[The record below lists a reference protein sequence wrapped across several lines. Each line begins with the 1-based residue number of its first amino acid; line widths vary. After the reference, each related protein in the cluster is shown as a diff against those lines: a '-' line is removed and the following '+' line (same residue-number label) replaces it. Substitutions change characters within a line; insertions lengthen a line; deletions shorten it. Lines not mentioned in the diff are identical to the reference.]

1 MGVFEV
7 LRPNTEEST
16 CSLES
21 PNLTSEEFQSN
32 SEVYSDSDYAS
43 NATIG
48 PKLYNQEVVSYCQ
61 ASDSKE
67 TNLFYTTKAM
77 YSFTQAIYSFTQ
89 AMYSITQ
96 AMYSFTQA
104 MYPSTSVAPS
114 LMVTYLEY

>member
-48 PKLYNQEVVSYCQ
+48 PKLYN
-61 ASDSKE
+61 
-67 TNLFYTTKAM
+67 
-77 YSFTQAIYSFTQ
+77 
-89 AMYSITQ
+89 
-96 AMYSFTQA
+96 
-104 MYPSTSVAPS
+104 
-114 LMVTYLEY
+114 